1 MIALIRHLPRFRQ
14 EAFLFTV
21 ATLLWG
27 CAGVPV
33 PQPPA
38 GTGPDRAPT
47 VSRADLVRLSQ
58 LPNPTV
64 TALQKSATGNGPEYV
79 VWGKTYNVQPS
90 AEGYREEG
98 ISSWYGAKFH
108 GRRTSSGEPFDMYQ
122 LTAAHR
128 SLPIPVF
135 ARVTNLRNGLSTIVK
150 INDRGPFHEDRIIDL
165 SYAAA
170 VKLDFHNS
178 GTSRVRV
185 EALTEAASAKD
196 GRPNEDSYYL
206 HAGRFETA
214 EQARQALQNLIAV
227 EPLSALIIARGES
240 GFGLRLGPFTAAF
253 ERQRFEALLIA
264 LDIGLPTLV
273 PER

>member
-1 MIALIRHLPRFRQ
+1 MEHHFPKLGQ
-14 EAFLFTV
+14 NVFLVIV

-27 CAGVPV
+27 CAGLPV
-33 PQPPA
+33 PQPAP

-47 VSRADLVRLSQ
+47 VSPGELVRLSQ
-58 LPNPTV
+58 LPDPKV
-64 TALQKSATGNGPEYV
+64 TALQKSTTGNGPEYV
-79 VWGKTYNVQPS
+79 VWGKRYRVQPS

-135 ARVTNLRNGLSTIVK
+135 ARVTNLHNGLSTIVK

-178 GTSRVRV
+178 GTARVRV
-185 EALTEAASAKD
+185 EALTEAVPAKD

>member
-1 MIALIRHLPRFRQ
+1 MIALVRHYPKFGQKVVL
-14 EAFLFTV
+14 LVV
-21 ATLLWG
+21 AALLG
-27 CAGVPV
+27 SCAGVPV
-33 PQPPA
+33 PQPPT
-38 GTGPDRAPT
+38 GTGPDRAPA
-47 VSRADLVRLSQ
+47 VSRAELVRLSQ
-58 LPNPTV
+58 LPDPKV

-79 VWGKTYNVQPS
+79 VWGKTYRVEPS
-90 AEGYREEG
+90 AEGYREDG
-98 ISSWYGAKFH
+98 VSSWYGAKFH

-150 INDRGPFHEDRIIDL
+150 INDRGPFHEDRMIDL

-178 GTSRVRV
+178 GTARVRV
-185 EALTEAASAKD
+185 EALTEAAPAKS
-196 GRPNEDSYYL
+196 GRLNDSYFL
-206 HAGRFETA
+206 HAGLFETA
-214 EQARQALQNLIAV
+214 EQAQQALQNLIAV
-227 EPLSALIIARGES
+227 EPLSAQIIARGQG
-240 GFGLRLGPFTAAF
+240 GFGLRLGPFTAAA

-273 PER
+273 PGR

>member
-1 MIALIRHLPRFRQ
+1 MIATVLHHSTFGQ
-14 EAFLFTV
+14 KAVLFSV
-21 ATLLWG
+21 VMLLWG
-27 CAGVPV
+27 CAGLPAS
-33 PQPPA
+33 QPPT
-38 GTGPDRAPT
+38 GTGPDRAPR
-47 VSRADLVRLSQ
+47 VSQAELIRLSQ

-64 TALQKSATGNGPEYV
+64 STLQKSATGNGPEYV
-79 VWGKTYNVQPS
+79 VWGKTYHVQPS

-150 INDRGPFHEDRIIDL
+150 INDRGPFHKDRIIDL

-170 VKLDFHNS
+170 VKLDFHDS
-178 GTSRVRV
+178 GTARVRV
-185 EALTEAASAKD
+185 EALTQAMPASSERSNDA
-196 GRPNEDSYYL
+196 SYFL

-214 EQARQALQNLIAV
+214 DQARQALQNLIAV
-227 EPLSALIIARGES
+227 EPLSAQIIARGHG
-240 GFGLRLGPFTAAF
+240 GFGLRLGPFTAAS

>member
-1 MIALIRHLPRFRQ
+1 MIALVRHYPKFGQ
-14 EAFLFTV
+14 KVFLLVV
-21 ATLLWG
+21 APLLWS

-33 PQPPA
+33 PQPPT
-38 GTGPDRAPT
+38 GTGPDRAPA
-47 VSRADLVRLSQ
+47 VSRAELVRLSQ
-58 LPNPTV
+58 LPDPKV

-79 VWGKTYNVQPS
+79 VWGKTYRVEPS
-90 AEGYREEG
+90 AEGYREDG
-98 ISSWYGAKFH
+98 VSSWYGAKFH

-178 GTSRVRV
+178 GTARVRV
-185 EALTEAASAKD
+185 EALTEAAPAKNE
-196 GRPNEDSYYL
+196 RPNDTYFL
-206 HAGRFETA
+206 HAGLFETA
-214 EQARQALQNLIAV
+214 EQAQQALQNLIAV
-227 EPLSALIIARGES
+227 EPLSAQIIARGQG
-240 GFGLRLGPFTAAF
+240 GFGLRLGPFTAAA

-273 PER
+273 PGR